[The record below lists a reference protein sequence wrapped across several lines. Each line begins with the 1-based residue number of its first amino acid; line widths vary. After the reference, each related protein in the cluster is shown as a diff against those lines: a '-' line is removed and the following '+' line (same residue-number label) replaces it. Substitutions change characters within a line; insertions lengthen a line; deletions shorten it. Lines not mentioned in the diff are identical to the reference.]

1 MQAIPELV
9 PVQEQK
15 VEKKRKAEVPKKR
28 AKKVST
34 RTLLRRLHKKADRA
48 LSEYVRAISIAE
60 FNGRCPF
67 CGRDPLLPVPSK
79 DGKKMRKNGWV
90 CFHFVRR
97 RRKSV
102 RWSLIN
108 VVGACAFCNR
118 IEVGNPDPYRAW
130 FIRHRGVDQYLAL
143 VEESEKKFEPTV
155 EFLQGIVDR
164 FTIELECMRRFDE
177 PLQSKPNE
185 ASSA

>member
-1 MQAIPELV
+1 MQQVAKLV
-9 PVQEQK
+9 PVQQQK
-15 VEKKRKAEVPKKR
+15 KKEGEKEVPKKR
-28 AKKVST
+28 AKKVNV

-48 LSEYVRAISIAE
+48 LSEYARTVAIAE
-60 FNGRCPF
+60 FKGRCPF
-67 CGRDPLLPVPSK
+67 CDRDPLLPVPSK

-143 VEESEKKFEPTV
+143 VDESEKKFEPTV
-155 EFLQGIVDR
+155 EYLQSIVDR
-164 FTIELECMRRFDE
+164 FTMELECIKRFNE
-177 PLQSKPNE
+177 PLPEKPSE
-185 ASSA
+185 A